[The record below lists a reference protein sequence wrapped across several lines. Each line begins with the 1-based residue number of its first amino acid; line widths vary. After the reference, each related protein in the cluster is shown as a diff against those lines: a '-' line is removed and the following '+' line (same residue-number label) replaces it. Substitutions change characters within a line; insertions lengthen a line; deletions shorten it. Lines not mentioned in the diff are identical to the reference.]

1 MDRNTEVKILLLDFE
16 TSPWVAECYGK
27 IWEPVVMDIKEFS
40 QILSVAYRW
49 YGETKTHYLGQNE
62 IEGYKKGKLNDK
74 KLLEIFSEVIKQAD
88 YIVAHNGDKFDWL
101 MIKERIMFHRLQP
114 LPEIPSFDTKKLFAQ
129 NSNLPS
135 NKLNYASV
143 FMGNGRKMEHA
154 DNLFSKCKAG
164 DENAWRINKK
174 YNKRDVDVMYDDF
187 KDIMPYVKL
196 SSKQTVFSSGVQC
209 KNPLCLSYQVAKSK
223 RSRVKNGW
231 KIQYQC
237 NKCGRYFT
245 SDKIIKDE

>member
-1 MDRNTEVKILLLDFE
+1 MDRNKKIKILLFDFE

-27 IWEPVVMDIKEFS
+27 IYDPVVIDIIEFS

-49 YGETKTHYLGQNE
+49 YGESKTYYLGQNE
-62 IEGYKKGKLNDK
+62 LKGYKKGKLNDK
-74 KLLEIFSEVIKQAD
+74 NLLRIFSEIIKQAD

-101 MIKERIMFHRLQP
+101 MVKERVLFHRLSP
-114 LPEIPSFDTKKLFAQ
+114 LPEIPSFDTKKLLAQ

-143 FMGNGRKMEHA
+143 FLGNGRKLEHA

-164 DENAWRINKK
+164 DEKAWGINKK

-196 SSKQTVFSSGVQC
+196 SPKQTVFSGDLQC
-209 KNPLCLSYQVAKSK
+209 KNPLCLSFSLIKSK
-223 RSRVKNGW
+223 RRRVKNGW
-231 KIQYQC
+231 KQQYQC
-237 NKCGRYFT
+237 KECGRYST
-245 SDKIIKDE
+245 SDKIIKD